1 MQKSKVPVRSDEF
14 GEQDHADVIVIGA
27 GAAGLVA
34 AAELAEN
41 GLSVIVLE
49 ARDRIGGRI
58 FTLNDLGQQFP
69 IELGA
74 EFIHGCP
81 PETMNPLRR
90 DKIPVSEVTGEN
102 WCVQNKRL
110 SSCDFFS
117 EVDEILQ
124 RMNDDEPDE
133 SFERFLRRCGPDVS
147 SDTKKH
153 ALSYVAGFNAA
164 DPAQVSVHWLVR
176 QMRAEEKIEGHRA
189 FRARG
194 GYRPLVELLQQR
206 AGKEG
211 VSVRTN
217 TVVRRVAWRPGSVS
231 IEAVCNKQSV
241 SLHSTRVLVTVP
253 LGVLQ
258 ARPGEPGAIE
268 FSPAL
273 PPEKFDSIS
282 GMEMGKVLRV
292 VLHFRDRFWDRI
304 HPAGSQD
311 RTLADMSFL
320 FSQDDWFPTWW
331 TAMPDQFPIITG
343 WAPWKCAE
351 RLESD
356 RLPLAERALQTLGSL
371 LDVSTDEMERM
382 LEIAYFHDWQADPYS
397 RGAYSNVKVG
407 AAGAPEILGR
417 PVKDTLFFAGEAS
430 DITGNNGTVHGAIAS
445 ARRAVIDINKA
456 GIASA
461 AD

>member
-1 MQKSKVPVRSDEF
+1 MQKPKASSRNDKF
-14 GEQDHADVIVIGA
+14 GPDRFDVIVIGA

-34 AAELAEN
+34 AAELAEI

-58 FTLNDLGQQFP
+58 FTLNDLEQPFP

-74 EFIHGCP
+74 EFIHGRP
-81 PETMNPLRR
+81 PEIMDALRQS
-90 DKIPVSEVTGEN
+90 KIPISEVDGDN
-102 WCVQNKRL
+102 WCAENAGL

-124 RMNDDEPDE
+124 RMNDDGPDE
-133 SFERFLRRCGPDVS
+133 SFASFLKRCCPDAS
-147 SDTKKH
+147 ADAKKH

-176 QMRAEEKIEGHRA
+176 QMKAEEKIEGNRA

-194 GYRPLVELLQQR
+194 GYQPLLDLLQQR
-206 AGKEG
+206 VAKACVG
-211 VSVRTN
+211 VRIN
-217 TVVRRVAWRPGSVS
+217 TVVQRVSWRSGNVSVD
-231 IEAVCNKQSV
+231 AVCDKQAIR
-241 SLHSTRVLVTVP
+241 LHASRLLVTVP

-273 PPEKFDSIS
+273 PQEKLDSIA

-292 VLHFRDRFWDRI
+292 VLHFRERFWDRI
-304 HPAGSQD
+304 HASGGENK
-311 RTLADMSFL
+311 TLDHMSFL
-320 FSQDDWFPTWW
+320 FSQDNWFPTWW
-331 TAMPDQFPIITG
+331 TAMPDRFPIITG
-343 WAPWKCAE
+343 WAPWQCAE
-351 RLESD
+351 RLESESV
-356 RLPLAERALQTLGSL
+356 PVVARALQSLGGL
-371 LDVSTDEMERM
+371 LGVGTTEMERL

-397 RGAYSNVKVG
+397 RGAYSYVKTG
-407 AAGAPEILGR
+407 SADAPEVLSR
-417 PVKDTLFFAGEAS
+417 PVKDTLFFAGEATDVS
-430 DITGNNGTVHGAIAS
+430 GNNGTVHAAIAS
-445 ARRAVIDINKA
+445 ARRAVVQITKTSR
-456 GIASA
+456 ASA